1 MSTVLVDYGAE
12 WRMLDLSS
20 DDDTTDHSMDD
31 LSTWALLEQPSGGD
45 AGAWTGVPQWSPVVQ
60 VRPITTPS
68 SAWWLA
74 VDLVDVMP
82 LALNLHFDARINVYF
97 NGVFLT
103 STTNPDLVPVVSMD
117 LPRAEGRLAIRVTQ
131 HVRGGLDGLYI
142 DPQVEVASLYPVVRQ
157 YPRDDGAGLSAAPR
171 LYPPPKRQQRVVGG
185 FQ

>member
-31 LSTWALLEQPSGGD
+31 LTTWPLLEQPSGGD

-171 LYPPPKRQQRVVGG
+171 LFPPPKRRQRVVGG
-185 FQ
+185 YQ